1 MLSKGK
7 TIEQQQHMYPGMTAI
22 PSAQSVAKLMPQAAR
37 YSLHLP
43 TLQSHENA
51 LRILQFVE
59 SECDVLPSK
68 ERCPFLV
75 VAELIEQPYT
85 CGSDQLYS
93 DGLINAEQISMGIDH
108 QQQICD
114 VQVEENPSSPPENV
128 FMFARDEENVSPH
141 HNAGY
146 ENPEDINNPFAHNAH
161 SWDEMRGGAVQP
173 EENESNSRSERS
185 RLEDYMPFIN
195 RGGQQYDGY
204 GSYHFSTNPYDKTY
218 AVSELY
224 QSPDSLPGS
233 AQYPPSASS
242 YVTQTQPPPW
252 NHYNPP
258 ERKVFMKARTWVEKK
273 QMIQRGSAFGHLP
286 GWTVRSFIV
295 KSGDDLRKEVVA
307 MQLIEFFRNIFY
319 SEGLD
324 ISLRPYR
331 ILSTGHMS
339 GLVEFL
345 EGCRSID
352 SIKKSCT
359 TPATIRDYFEFCF
372 GASYSPIHGNAVQN
386 FVKSL
391 VGYSLV
397 TYVLQVKDRHN
408 ANIMLDTDGHI
419 IHIDFGFIFGDS
431 PGFNMNFE
439 NAPFKLTR
447 EYIDAMGGLESEAF
461 KNFEDLFVRGF
472 FALQKHVDAIC
483 TIVQM
488 FYGPRRRNAADA
500 LRSRLLF
507 ARNQDDV
514 IGLIRESLDSWRT
527 KQYDWFQQRTNG
539 ILM

>member
-1 MLSKGK
+1 MLSRGK
-7 TIEQQQHMYPGMTAI
+7 TIEQQQHMHPGMSAI
-22 PSAQSVAKLMPQAAR
+22 PSAQSVAQLMPQAAQ

-59 SECDVLPSK
+59 SECEVLPSK
-68 ERCPFLV
+68 DRCPYLV
-75 VAELIEQPYT
+75 VAELLEEPYT
-85 CGSDQLYS
+85 CGSHQLYS
-93 DGLINAEQISMGIDH
+93 HQDLPSVEQISMGVD
-108 QQQICD
+108 QQRICD
-114 VQVEENPSSPPENV
+114 APAEQDPPAPPENV
-128 FMFARDEENVSPH
+128 VAFARKDSELASHRNH
-141 HNAGY
+141 GY
-146 ENPEDINNPFAHNAH
+146 ENPDDINNPFAHNAH
-161 SWDEMRGGAVQP
+161 SWDDMRGGASFHSDEGTGSP
-173 EENESNSRSERS
+173 YERS
-185 RLEDYMPFIN
+185 RLEDYMPFVN
-195 RGGQQYDGY
+195 RGGQQYGDFDGY
-204 GSYHFSTNPYDKTY
+204 AHPSIPYANPY
-218 AVSELY
+218 AVHELY
-224 QSPDSLPGS
+224 GAPDSYAAGS
-233 AQYPPSASS
+233 APYPPSASS
-242 YVTQTQPPPW
+242 YVTQTQTPAW
-252 NHYNPP
+252 SSYYSPP

-273 QMIQRGSAFGHLP
+273 QMIQRGSVFGQLP

-372 GASYSPIHGNAVQN
+372 GASYSPIFGNAVQN

-431 PGFNMNFE
+431 PGFNLNFE

-447 EYIDAMGGLESEAF
+447 EYIDVLGGLESEAF
-461 KNFEDLFVRGF
+461 KTFEDLFVRGF

-483 TIVQM
+483 TIVQ
-488 FYGPRRRNAADA
+488 
-500 LRSRLLF
+500 
-507 ARNQDDV
+507 V
-514 IGLIRESLDSWRT
+514 WIGLCQSLFIITARCFMVHGGKTQRRLFGRGCSSPGVRT
-527 KQYDWFQQRTNG
+527 
-539 ILM
+539 M